1 MTKIT
6 IRKNTKATI
15 TCLKKK
21 REKKAGFQFFFARA
35 VPIRGLIFR
44 SKNVKLSRAS
54 QKCHF
59 PHFFLSKTLDFIWNR
74 ILVISLDGWRIGHW
88 NLHRC
93 SSWVFSIAST
103 KFHLDRERRFSYEF
117 IVEKLVLLSFHG
129 YLGEIESGGGKSWNF
144 SCNFFV
150 NVQCCVR
157 VSASNFQVLTCKS
170 GGARALVNIVRF
182 WLAQLVP
189 WSSCCTMIKL
199 LHYDQVTILW
209 SSTILWSYCATIE
222 LLYYDQVTMLWSSYY
237 TTIKLLYYDQVTTL
251 WSSYC
256 TMIKLPHYGQV
267 TTLWSSCYTDQVT
280 TLRSSYYTDQVTVYY
295 DQVTIL
301 SYSILWSSYYVHN
314 RSSSCTAVLKSL
326 RGQVTLWYYN
336 IALRVVGQAIYI
348 HG

>member
-1 MTKIT
+1 MTEIT

-237 TTIKLLYYDQVTTL
+237 TTIKLLYHYTMIKLLYYDQVTTL
-251 WSSYC
+251 WSSYY
-256 TMIKLPHYGQV
+256 TMIKLLH
-267 TTLWSSCYTDQVT
+267 W
-280 TLRSSYYTDQVTVYY
+280 SSYYT
-295 DQVTIL
+295 TIKL
-301 SYSILWSSYYVHN
+301 LHWSSYSILWSSYYVHN